1 MSNVLFNEWLKR
13 TRDLQKNVYKIDYD
27 AMTGDAPEKINNLIE
42 YIRWN
47 MLAIDDE
54 LAEMRQPLSWKP
66 WQADEPY
73 ADREEVIKE
82 AVDVLHFVANII
94 VACGGTDEELDRF
107 YLQKMEKNRK
117 RQSAGYEVKADGIKC
132 RACTR
137 AIDDVGANPADANY
151 CAKCS
156 PVDLSL
162 FPEEN

>member
-1 MSNVLFNEWLKR
+1 VSNVLFNEWLKR

-66 WQADEPY
+66 WQMDEPY

-94 VACGGTDEELDRF
+94 VACGGTDEELDHF

-117 RQSAGYEVKADGIKC
+117 RQSVGYEVKADGIKC

-137 AIDDVGANPADANY
+137 AIDDVGANPADSNY
-151 CAKCS
+151 CAKCD
-156 PVDLSL
+156 PANPSL

>member
-1 MSNVLFNEWLKR
+1 MSNTLFNEWLKR

-27 AMTGDAPEKINNLIE
+27 AMTGDEPQKINNLIE

-66 WQADEPY
+66 WQMDEPY

-94 VACGGTDEELDRF
+94 VACGGTDEELDHF
-107 YLQKMEKNRK
+107 YLQKMEKNRQ
-117 RQSAGYEVKADGIKC
+117 RQSVGYEVKADGIKC
-132 RACTR
+132 RNCTR
-137 AIDDVGANPADANY
+137 AIDDVGPNPADPNY
-151 CAKCS
+151 CSKCDAQ
-156 PVDLSL
+156 PSL
-162 FPEEN
+162 FEEKN